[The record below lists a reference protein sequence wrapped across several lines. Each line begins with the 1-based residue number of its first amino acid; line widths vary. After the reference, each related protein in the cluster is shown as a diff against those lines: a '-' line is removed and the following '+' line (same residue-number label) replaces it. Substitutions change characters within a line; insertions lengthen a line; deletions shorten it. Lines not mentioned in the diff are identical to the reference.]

1 MTIKF
6 VCSCGK
12 RLRAR
17 DDLAARRL
25 ACPRCGKP
33 VGIPSSNQPRHTPL
47 IDPLAP
53 SSRPSRQETESNSP
67 GWEPN
72 EAAARAAAELA
83 DRLRLMGDDGS
94 VELTAASARAKAA
107 APIAYRPSMFRQSR
121 DPGTRWYHCL
131 LFPRAAVTRIIVLG
145 CVLGLFAVIAPIE
158 ARVLLI
164 SDGTQA
170 PADRLL
176 YGSGLV
182 VAALALLSQISAWF
196 VCVLAAER
204 TGQLSVA
211 DLSVRQV
218 GLALR
223 SFAVVICTGLG
234 GPVVLAGL
242 CLWFWIHTGQMQFVD
257 WLILGELSF
266 VMASY
271 WLFALAEACLSR
283 WPRPAGPMG
292 VARLIHQLGPR
303 SLVAAGLAWGFVV
316 LLVAFL
322 ERALQPV
329 EGQLGLLKILSY
341 AIMCILWGS
350 VMLRLTGMWC
360 RLSALEQPGPDAQA
374 SNSTPGSPALTSPI
388 R

>member
-33 VGIPSSNQPRHTPL
+33 VGIPNSNHSPYTPL

-53 SSRPSRQETESNSP
+53 PSRPAPRQEAESTSP

-83 DRLRLMGDDGS
+83 DRLRLLGDDGF

-131 LFPRAAVTRIIVLG
+131 LFPRAAVTRILVLG
-145 CVLGLFAVIAPIE
+145 CLLGLFAVVAPIE
-158 ARVLLI
+158 VRVLLT
-164 SDGTQA
+164 SDSTQA
-170 PADRLL
+170 PADRLV
-176 YGSGLV
+176 YGVGLV
-182 VAALALLSQISAWF
+182 VAMLALLSQISALF

-223 SFAVVICTGLG
+223 GLAVVVCTGLG

-242 CLWFWIHTGQMQFVD
+242 CLWFWIHTGQLQLVD
-257 WLILGELSF
+257 WMILGELLF
-266 VMASY
+266 VLAGY
-271 WLFALAEACLSR
+271 WLFALAEVCLSR
-283 WPRPAGPMG
+283 WPRPANPMG
-292 VARLIHQLGPR
+292 VARLIHQLGPL
-303 SLVAAGLAWGFVV
+303 SLVAAGLAWGLAMLF
-316 LLVAFL
+316 VAFL
-322 ERALQPV
+322 KRALQAV
-329 EGQLGLLKILSY
+329 EGQLGLLTILGY
-341 AIMCILWGS
+341 AVLCIFWGS
-350 VMLRLTGMWC
+350 IVLRLTGMWC
-360 RLSALEQPGPDAQA
+360 RLSALEKPELSPQA
-374 SNSTPGSPALTSPI
+374 SVEA
-388 R
+388 

>member
-17 DDLAARRL
+17 DELAARRL

-33 VGIPSSNQPRHTPL
+33 VGVPTTNQSRYTSL

-53 SSRPSRQETESNSP
+53 SSRPPRQETESNSP

-72 EAAARAAAELA
+72 EAAAQAAAELA
-83 DRLRLMGDDGS
+83 DRLRLMGDDGF

-131 LFPRAAVTRIIVLG
+131 LFPRAAVGRIIVLG
-145 CVLGLFAVIAPIE
+145 CLLGLFAVGVPVE
-158 ARVLLI
+158 ARVWLA
-164 SDGTQA
+164 SDGARASDQ
-170 PADRLL
+170 LL
-176 YGSGLV
+176 YIVGLTVAVLV
-182 VAALALLSQISAWF
+182 VLSQISAWF
-196 VCVLAAER
+196 VCVLAAEK
-204 TGQLSVA
+204 TGQLSIA
-211 DLSVRQV
+211 DLSIRQV
-218 GLALR
+218 VLALR
-223 SFAVVICTGLG
+223 SLAVVVCTFLG
-234 GPVVLAGL
+234 GPVILAGL
-242 CLWFWIHTGQMQFVD
+242 ALWFWLHTGQMQIVD

-266 VMASY
+266 VLSGY
-271 WLFALAEACLSR
+271 WLFALAEVCLSR
-283 WPRPAGPMG
+283 WPRPANPIG

-303 SLVAAGLAWGFVV
+303 SLVAAALAWGLAV
-316 LLVAFL
+316 LFVAFL
-322 ERALQPV
+322 ERALQHV
-329 EGQLGLLKILSY
+329 EGQLELLKILSY
-341 AIMCILWGS
+341 GVLCIFWGS
-350 VMLRLTGMWC
+350 ILLRLTGMWC
-360 RLSALEQPGPDAQA
+360 RLSALEQPEPEVQA